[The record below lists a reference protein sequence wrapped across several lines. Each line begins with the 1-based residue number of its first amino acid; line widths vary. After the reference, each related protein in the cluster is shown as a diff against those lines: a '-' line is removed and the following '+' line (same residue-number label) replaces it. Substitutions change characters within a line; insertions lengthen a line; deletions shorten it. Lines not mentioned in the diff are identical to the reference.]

1 MPQESIKYTIR
12 QDGNVTQEVFNVPGD
27 ACLNLTEDI
36 EIKLGDLENRTYTV
50 DYYQPANLNQDVT
63 LQYDQNQDYGKTNF
77 N

>member
-1 MPQESIKYTIR
+1 MQQETIKYTIR
-12 QDGNVTQEVFNVPGD
+12 QYGNVTQEVFNVPGD

-63 LQYDQNQDYGKTNF
+63 LQYDQNQDYGKTDF

>member
-1 MPQESIKYTIR
+1 MPQETIKYTIR

-36 EIKLGDLENRTYTV
+36 EIKLGDLQKRTYTV

>member
-36 EIKLGDLENRTYTV
+36 EIKLGDLQKRTYTV

-63 LQYDQNQDYGKTNF
+63 LHYDQN
-77 N
+77 

>member
-12 QDGNVTQEVFNVPGD
+12 QDGNVTQEIFNVPGD
-27 ACLNLTEDI
+27 ACLKLTEDI

-63 LQYDQNQDYGKTNF
+63 LQYDQNQDYGKTDF

>member
-36 EIKLGDLENRTYTV
+36 EIKLGDLQKRTYTV

-63 LQYDQNQDYGKTNF
+63 LQYDQNQDYGKTDF